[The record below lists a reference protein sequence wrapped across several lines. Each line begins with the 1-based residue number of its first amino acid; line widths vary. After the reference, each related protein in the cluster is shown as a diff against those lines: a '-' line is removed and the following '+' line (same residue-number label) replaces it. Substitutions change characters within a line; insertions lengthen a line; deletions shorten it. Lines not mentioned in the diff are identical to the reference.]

1 MIWSLQTSA
10 GTTLPNRKINLAVKK
25 NTPKSSIFVMKIVEK
40 VIKAVNDW
48 NNIYTTT
55 YLLFNLV
62 NDPVLVAEIEIFK
75 PQL

>member
-1 MIWSLQTSA
+1 
-10 GTTLPNRKINLAVKK
+10 
-25 NTPKSSIFVMKIVEK
+25 MKIVEK

-62 NDPVLVAEIEIFK
+62 NYPILVAEIEIFK